1 MSTRRKQSFKM
12 STECQQKFQQV
23 DCNAVI
29 FAYIIIIS
37 LTSIFID
44 EDIYFIF
51 SGSIGRQW
59 SPCNSIQYLYL
70 LIYSPGHDQMLWKPS
85 VGKMVKTW
93 LKLLSLYY
101 ILLGVTWWPNQ
112 IIIIIIKTLR
122 KEMAGY
128 AKNERIM
135 NKRDKHWFIESHIIY
150 CHLSQHNYLLHI
162 IWNTYGSACRIAIR

>member
-1 MSTRRKQSFKM
+1 MFQDVNKM
-12 STECQQKFQQV
+12 SKKFQQV

-44 EDIYFIF
+44 EDIYFVF
-51 SGSIGRQW
+51 SGSIGSQW
-59 SPCNSIQYLYL
+59 SPCDSIQYPYL
-70 LIYSPGHDQMLWKPS
+70 FIYSPGHDQMLWKPS

-128 AKNERIM
+128 AENEGIM
-135 NKRDKHWFIESHIIY
+135 NKRDKHWLIESH
-150 CHLSQHNYLLHI
+150 LSEHNYLLHI
-162 IWNTYGSACRIAIR
+162 ISNPYGPACRMATW